1 MKKKGEY
8 MRRNRTGF
16 TFIEIMVVIILIGL
30 LATLVAPKIFKG
42 MGKAKASIARSK
54 MAVVETALA
63 QFHQDC
69 GRLPTDAEQLD
80 ALLQAPEDVADKW
93 NGPYIKKSELL
104 DPWDN
109 PYIYVEQGEH
119 NVGSFDIVSL
129 GADGQAG
136 GDGENA
142 DIYND

>member
-1 MKKKGEY
+1 
-8 MRRNRTGF
+8 MRRTRTAF

-42 MGKAKASIARSK
+42 MGKAKASIAKSK
-54 MAVVETALA
+54 MAVIEGAIA

-80 ALLQAPEDVADKW
+80 ALLTPPEDVADKW
-93 NGPYIKKSELL
+93 GGPYLKKSELL

-119 NVGSFDIVSL
+119 NVGSYDIVSL
-129 GADGQAG
+129 GADGQPG
-136 GDGENA
+136 GEGDSA
-142 DIYND
+142 DLYND